1 MENISKI
8 LLYLMAC
15 SIQSIKPEDKVLVG
29 ADLEKLLQT
38 AKAHSVSAMVCMAL
52 EQTDTFRNAEES
64 TRLKWIDA
72 KNKAVR
78 KNLLLD
84 TERHQLEKEFA
95 KNGIW
100 YMPLKGSILK
110 DWYPKFGMREMA
122 DNDILFDEKK
132 RNDVKQ
138 IFQNRGYTVESYGKI
153 NHDAYEKPPIYNF
166 EMHVELYLELYE
178 KFHEKYINVKQRLI
192 QDEYNPYRFNFTQ
205 EDFYVFAITHAYKHY
220 HSRGTGV
227 RTLADIYVMEQKLGK
242 TLNWEYVESELR
254 DLDIFDYEKES
265 RQLAKKLFGAA
276 VWSQEDL
283 LTEAEQKMLAYYV
296 GSSTYGTIQ
305 NKMQNLQS
313 DGKAITVYTKL
324 RYIFSRIFPDLKWC
338 KFYAPTVYKYPV
350 LLPFFWDWRLLV
362 KGFKKRNIVKCELE
376 SIKNAK

>member
-15 SIQSIKPEDKVLVG
+15 SIQNTKPEEKVLVG

-153 NHDAYEKPPIYNF
+153 NDDAYEKPPIYNF

-220 HSRGTGV
+220 HSRGTEV

-276 VWSQEDL
+276 EWPQEDL

-296 GSSTYGTIQ
+296 G
-305 NKMQNLQS
+305 
-313 DGKAITVYTKL
+313 
-324 RYIFSRIFPDLKWC
+324 
-338 KFYAPTVYKYPV
+338 
-350 LLPFFWDWRLLV
+350 
-362 KGFKKRNIVKCELE
+362 
-376 SIKNAK
+376 

>member
-110 DWYPKFGMREMA
+110 DWYPKFGIAEFSTSYLA
-122 DNDILFDEKK
+122 PGFGCHIPYITSSVTLLSPFLFS
-132 RNDVKQ
+132 
-138 IFQNRGYTVESYGKI
+138 IS
-153 NHDAYEKPPIYNF
+153 NF
-166 EMHVELYLELYE
+166 DSL
-178 KFHEKYINVKQRLI
+178 
-192 QDEYNPYRFNFTQ
+192 FN
-205 EDFYVFAITHAYKHY
+205 
-220 HSRGTGV
+220 
-227 RTLADIYVMEQKLGK
+227 
-242 TLNWEYVESELR
+242 
-254 DLDIFDYEKES
+254 
-265 RQLAKKLFGAA
+265 
-276 VWSQEDL
+276 
-283 LTEAEQKMLAYYV
+283 
-296 GSSTYGTIQ
+296 IQ
-305 NKMQNLQS
+305 NKIGIHGTGNSKDNPLNKV
-313 DGKAITVYTKL
+313 GWT
-324 RYIFSRIFPDLKWC
+324 
-338 KFYAPTVYKYPV
+338 FY
-350 LLPFFWDWRLLV
+350 L
-362 KGFKKRNIVKCELE
+362 
-376 SIKNAK
+376 